1 MSMTDTPVDEELEAH
16 RVSMIEQN
24 MRAEG
29 ESTHVQVQE
38 DYFGFAAT
46 HRVMFPDGIT
56 YVEHAEMNEGARRK
70 FLNASNRGMTI
81 RKATGDADIKV
92 RPGDDRFDL
101 LTAAITGWNLIRG
114 DKPLP
119 FDRGNL
125 EKFLSV
131 ADPRLVDD
139 IEKDIRKRN
148 PWLLANM
155 TPDDIRKEIA
165 NLEEILEVAIKNEEG
180 KAS

>member
-1 MSMTDTPVDEELEAH
+1 MSMTGMPDDEALEAH
-16 RVSMIEQN
+16 RVNMIEQN
-24 MRAEG
+24 MRADG
-29 ESTHVQVQE
+29 ESTHVQVQQ
-38 DYFGFAAT
+38 DYFGFSAT
-46 HRVMFPDGIT
+46 HRVLFPDGIT
-56 YVEHAEMNEGARRK
+56 YVEHAEMTEGARRK

-92 RPGDDRFDL
+92 RPGDDRHDL
-101 LTAAITGWNLIRG
+101 LLAAITGWNLIKDNQPYG
-114 DKPLP
+114 
-119 FDRGNL
+119 FTTQHL
-125 EKFLSV
+125 EAFLLV

-139 IEKDIRKRN
+139 IEKDIRKSN

-165 NLEEILEVAIKNEEG
+165 NLEEMLEVAVRNEEG